1 MSKKRI
7 GILTSGGDCPG
18 LNAVIRGAVKAS
30 HQMGYD
36 CVGFLKG
43 YEGLYDPVQYVH
55 LTPNSTRG
63 ILNQGGTIL
72 GSTNKGRF
80 AATVG
85 VDDRQ
90 ELDPELIEG
99 VKGTIEQLGIDGLIC
114 VGGDGS
120 LAVSQQFHEQGIKV
134 VGVPKTIDNDLSAT
148 AFTFGFDS
156 AIECATDALDR
167 LHTTGSSHERIMVLE
182 VMGRHA
188 GWIAL
193 HAGIAGGGDVILI
206 PEISWDYENLCH
218 KILHRESQG
227 KKFTLVVVAE
237 GAELPGGDL
246 VGEQRNG
253 QQMKLGGV
261 GRAVA
266 EEIERR
272 LHRETRLSVLGHLQR
287 GGKPTTFDRVLATQF
302 GAHAVRLVHEGRF
315 GEMICSRPPEMTS
328 VPIMEA
334 VNELR
339 RVDPHGPAVQAARA
353 LGISF
358 GDRAADEVG
367 ENVFDRLEPVAH
379 IADLVADESELMET
393 PTEAASAVEETVESP
408 AEKTARPDQLA
419 TRAEDS
425 DDVAEAEELNR
436 QRELADR
443 PAVEAQAQ
451 VEPAAAAAG
460 WDAPADVSDKVAE
473 AEGPN
478 CQREL
483 ADDPTNDSP
492 AQSEP
497 TIAAEGF
504 NATADTSSED
514 EEVEAVAETMLD
526 LVADADEAIHG
537 QVAADE
543 LIAAE
548 RSVAEPAEE
557 PTEAAPEAEEAPEDE
572 KPETDAIEDEIEEQ
586 LAASDPVVEE
596 ATEATPLEAEEP
608 VAETAAA
615 PASPDFSEA
624 ESQLA
629 ARIAGAVHV
638 TQDAAA
644 VETADA
650 ESAETPAPAALDS
663 AAESL
668 ADRVR
673 KTLAAAHAKEAALD
687 DPIEEPHGDDLVAE
701 ARSAL
706 EEALAD

>member
-30 HQMGYD
+30 HQLGYD

-55 LTPNSTRG
+55 LTPDSTRG

-85 VDDRQ
+85 VSNRQ
-90 ELDPELIEG
+90 ELDPQLVEG
-99 VKGTIEQLGIDGLIC
+99 VKQTVDQLGIDGLIC

-120 LAVSQQFHEQGIKV
+120 LAVAQQFHEQGIPV

-206 PEISWDYENLCH
+206 PEIKWNYDDLCH

-237 GAELPGGDL
+237 GAELPGGAL
-246 VGEQRNG
+246 VGEQRDG

-261 GRAVA
+261 GRAVTD
-266 EEIERR
+266 EIERR
-272 LHRETRLSVLGHLQR
+272 LHREARLSVLGHLQR

-302 GAHAVRLVHEGRF
+302 GAHAVRLVKENRF

-339 RVDPHGPAVQAARA
+339 QVDPHGPAVQAARA

-358 GDRAADEVG
+358 GDRKADEVG
-367 ENVFDRLEPVAH
+367 EGVFDRLEPVSHVPEFVEHHPEIFASETEAEPA
-379 IADLVADESELMET
+379 IEEPVVEEVVEAPAPIEAPPVEQPMAEVAEIDEPTEEVTVEEEPTAAEPVAEVVETPVADEPAAEQAEAIDED
-393 PTEAASAVEETVESP
+393 EAAET
-408 AEKTARPDQLA
+408 
-419 TRAEDS
+419 
-425 DDVAEAEELNR
+425 
-436 QRELADR
+436 
-443 PAVEAQAQ
+443 
-451 VEPAAAAAG
+451 
-460 WDAPADVSDKVAE
+460 
-473 AEGPN
+473 
-478 CQREL
+478 
-483 ADDPTNDSP
+483 
-492 AQSEP
+492 
-497 TIAAEGF
+497 
-504 NATADTSSED
+504 
-514 EEVEAVAETMLD
+514 VAETILEM
-526 LVADADEAIHG
+526 VSDADEAIHG
-537 QVAADE
+537 DLAEPETEAEEPEPVAAEPEPEPE
-543 LIAAE
+543 LPETDDSAVEETAE
-548 RSVAEPAEE
+548 DDAEETAEEETPTLTPPSLEEADLEQSSEAFAEEEEEPAEE
-557 PTEAAPEAEEAPEDE
+557 AAPALPALDTSALQAELAEKISGAAKQKREEVADEAKLDA
-572 KPETDAIEDEIEEQ
+572 ETSALSVADLVKQ
-586 LAASDPVVEE
+586 KLAAAQLQAAS
-596 ATEATPLEAEEP
+596 LEEP
-608 VAETAAA
+608 VDA
-615 PASPDFSEA
+615 PHDE
-624 ESQLA
+624 
-629 ARIAGAVHV
+629 
-638 TQDAAA
+638 
-644 VETADA
+644 
-650 ESAETPAPAALDS
+650 
-663 AAESL
+663 
-668 ADRVR
+668 
-673 KTLAAAHAKEAALD
+673 
-687 DPIEEPHGDDLVAE
+687 DLVAE